1 MKEDVVG
8 WMGVVMIM
16 MKKGLQDENL
26 NKKTTP
32 KT

>member
-1 MKEDVVG
+1 MLLVGG

>member
-8 WMGVVMIM
+8 WMVVMIM